1 MYAPEIL
8 ALIAL
13 TFFVAGVVKG
23 TVGLGLPVVVLVFL
37 AVPLGVTTAISLM
50 LVPAMATNLVQALAG
65 PSFGVLLRRLWS
77 FLLAAAVGIWL
88 GVRLLR
94 YVDADTALAALGVL
108 LTVYSVLSLRSA
120 QIRPPGPYEPV
131 LSPLAGGL
139 GGVAFGVTG
148 IFIVPGILYLQ
159 ALGLKKDA
167 LVQALGMTF
176 MTLSVTLFG
185 AFLEN
190 GVLTSQSALVSC
202 AAFVP
207 TAIGLWLGRKLR
219 HRVSESLFRT
229 LFFWALLATGLRFIY
244 AGLS

>member
-1 MYAPEIL
+1 MYSPEIL
-8 ALIAL
+8 LLIAV
-13 TFFVAGVVKG
+13 TFFVAGIVKG

-65 PSFGVLLRRLWS
+65 PSLFVLLRRLWT
-77 FLLAAAVGIWL
+77 FFLAAAIGIVL
-88 GVRLLR
+88 GVHLLD
-94 YVDADTALAALGVL
+94 YVDADTSLMVLGALLV
-108 LTVYSVLSLRSA
+108 VYSIISLRSA
-120 QIRPPGPYEPV
+120 QIAPPGRYEPV
-131 LSPLAGGL
+131 LSPVAGGL
-139 GGVAFGVTG
+139 GGVAFGITG

-159 ALGLKKDA
+159 ALGLKKDE

-190 GVLTSQSALVSC
+190 GVLDTPSVLLSA

-207 TAIGLWLGRKLR
+207 TITGLWLGQRLR

-244 AGLS
+244 VGLS